1 MRLGSLE
8 HPVPSW
14 QKQKVLVKGLL
25 GESKEETL
33 KLMKS
38 MWEANGAQHP
48 AATPG
53 LRLRGVG

>member
-38 MWEANGAQHP
+38 MWEANGAQHQ
-48 AATPG
+48 AAKKQS
-53 LRLRGVG
+53 RKRD